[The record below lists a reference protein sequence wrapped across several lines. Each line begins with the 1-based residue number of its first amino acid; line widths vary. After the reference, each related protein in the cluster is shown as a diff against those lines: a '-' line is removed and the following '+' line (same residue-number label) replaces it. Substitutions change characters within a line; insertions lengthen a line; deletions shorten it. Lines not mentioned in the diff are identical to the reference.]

1 MPGGVVYEVQAFPR
15 NSVAEAS
22 GVRHSIN
29 LAPSFQ
35 VQEEPKPRLR
45 LKVFLGGMVR

>member
-1 MPGGVVYEVQAFPR
+1 MYEVRAFPR

-22 GVRHSIN
+22 SVRRSIS
-29 LAPSFQ
+29 LVPSFQ
-35 VQEEPKPRLR
+35 VQEEPEPRLR